1 MDFEKAKKAYD
12 SMSWQEQQK
21 FAEQNKNNAEFQQ
34 FANQYLGGNK
44 QTPQATQPNNPAPV
58 EDNQQNQDTQDGQ
71 NWGNNGWIQSSQNQ
85 ETEQTQG
92 MPQQPAPQDS
102 QNYQFWYWTTEEYRK
117 QRDTQFAQQLYQS
130 NPNTFDYNAVFNY
143 VKSQAPQVSQG
154 EISNTVKNIQ
164 RQWLQHSRI
173 GMMGT
178 ASVDQIR
185 NGILNGQFSQSDLEI
200 LRTQNPE
207 KYQEYLAHDEKLN
220 AMSNAKHN
228 ANLTNKLYRWEN
240 VKEERSNQDLIMEAM
255 EKFFGNINYN
265 SKEIVESYK
274 QALNSP
280 EIQRR
285 NSKVLTAQREMDEID
300 EDLDT
305 MREDLTRQYPWI
317 SKTQLNQILYDR
329 SYKAM
334 RRKNELHRDYIM
346 ARGETQFLM
355 NLAEK
360 NFEADMKWVEL
371 QRAEFTDKYN
381 ALGFA
386 KGILEF
392 ETPQQ
397 KRQAELDQIRKKA
410 QLESELNDINSKDPK
425 IQFNALMKALEPHYK
440 EFGSI
445 ILRPQAQVAQ
455 DILALAKKEGI
466 SVGEAMRKNFTE
478 ELYKKPEYRA
488 MMNKAMGIQPWQK
501 LLNIWGKPYIQTTN
515 ADGTI
520 TISQYEPGNA
530 TGNITGYQWP
540 DYTPVSAEKLQKGL
554 ANIKFQWDGSVGGQC
569 GSFVNDYLQNLGI
582 GRIFSDPI
590 HAKKSAVN
598 SSTPSL
604 GSVAVIDWTNNPNVS
619 EAQRKYGHVGVVIG
633 INKDGSIILKQ
644 SNKNGE
650 EKVFTSTYRADQ
662 IYGYFDPT
670 ISKEQATSGNGWTLT
685 SSDIISY
692 NDKTLNRK
700 LSAQDKNRIGKEIN
714 RIMSDPNAD
723 INSILEYSA
732 GGKVLTDS
740 STTPLMKYQ
749 DALNGI
755 GTLSGL
761 LKQANTGPIVWI
773 LRSNNPYDQKARE
786 IQTVINQLVPTL
798 ARGVYWE
805 VWVLTD
811 ADIKHYSQ
819 TVPNLQSTEEVNN
832 AILALT
838 LNMLAQ
844 GYKNKLRTLASAGN
858 DVSRFWGI
866 YNDIMSEVDSLLWK
880 VENTVSK
887 SEQYWGK
894 DNVIKTSQGNFRDDF
909 TY

>member
-21 FAEQNKNNAEFQQ
+21 FAEQNKNNAGFQQ
-34 FANQYLGGNK
+34 FANQYLNGGNP
-44 QTPQATQPNNPAPV
+44 TPSQPQPSNPQP
-58 EDNQQNQDTQDGQ
+58 ETRYNQNQDVQDGQ

-130 NPNTFDYNAVFNY
+130 NPNTFDYDTVFNY

-185 NGILNGQFSQSDLEI
+185 NGILNGQFSQSDLEL
-200 LRTQNPE
+200 LRTQNPQ

-228 ANLTNKLYRWEN
+228 AGLMNKLYNWEN
-240 VKEERSNQDLIMEAM
+240 VKEERSNQDLVMEAM

-478 ELYKKPEYRA
+478 PLYKKPEYRA
-488 MMNKAMGIQPWQK
+488 MMNKAMGIDPNAWQQEWVANVDKDGNVSYTLKGKWPMPNNLTRGERQATYKDISNQLGNNPSWLATAMGSAIPDGTTTGQCWEFTNDYLLALGGEKVFWHSLSQKVSKINGTEPKVWSIVVMDTWAK
-501 LLNIWGKPYIQTTN
+501 LEDGRPAWHVGIVTKVNT
-515 ADGTI
+515 DGTI
-520 TISQYEPGNA
+520 E
-530 TGNITGYQWP
+530 ITDSNWNDDKKKLTHTLSKEQMGMVKGYYYPQGVETSKNYNESMKGYYMELL
-540 DYTPVSAEKLQKGL
+540 DAKLTSAELKALWLSSKEQIDALGQEALQWKQD
-554 ANIKFQWDGSVGGQC
+554 NQRKYIKEPLETIERLFNNYSSAGSAIWGTRQGA
-569 GSFVNDYLQNLGI
+569 GRLLWGADYLSDYNYIKSNMTLEHLIDLKSRGATFGALSEWELNAI
-582 GRIFSDPI
+582 GNSASRIDLLNSEAKFKQELLTMYNWFLSSAGYPEISLEDLQAK
-590 HAKKSAVN
+590 AKKSSETTRSQA
-598 SSTPSL
+598 
-604 GSVAVIDWTNNPNVS
+604 SVFEDLR
-619 EAQRKYGHVGVVIG
+619 RK
-633 INKDGSIILKQ
+633 NTRWKQ
-644 SNKNGE
+644 SNE
-650 EKVFTSTYRADQ
+650 ADL
-662 IYGYFDPT
+662 IY
-670 ISKEQATSGNGWTLT
+670 
-685 SSDIISY
+685 
-692 NDKTLNRK
+692 
-700 LSAQDKNRIGKEIN
+700 
-714 RIMSDPNAD
+714 
-723 INSILEYSA
+723 
-732 GGKVLTDS
+732 
-740 STTPLMKYQ
+740 
-749 DALNGI
+749 
-755 GTLSGL
+755 
-761 LKQANTGPIVWI
+761 
-773 LRSNNPYDQKARE
+773 
-786 IQTVINQLVPTL
+786 
-798 ARGVYWE
+798 
-805 VWVLTD
+805 
-811 ADIKHYSQ
+811 
-819 TVPNLQSTEEVNN
+819 
-832 AILALT
+832 
-838 LNMLAQ
+838 
-844 GYKNKLRTLASAGN
+844 
-858 DVSRFWGI
+858 
-866 YNDIMSEVDSLLWK
+866 
-880 VENTVSK
+880 K
-887 SEQYWGK
+887 S
-894 DNVIKTSQGNFRDDF
+894 
-909 TY
+909 

>member
-12 SMSWQEQQK
+12 SMDWQQQK
-21 FAEQNKNNAEFQQ
+21 QFAEQNKNNPEFQQ
-34 FANQYLGGNK
+34 FAQQYIGGGN
-44 QTPQATQPNNPAPV
+44 QTASQAQPNNPAPA
-58 EDNQQNQDTQDGQ
+58 ENNQQNQDTQDGQ

-185 NGILNGQFSQSDLEI
+185 NGILNGQFSQSDLEL

-228 ANLTNKLYRWEN
+228 AGLMNKLYNWES
-240 VKEERSNQDLIMEAM
+240 VKEERSNQDLVMEAM
-255 EKFFGNINYN
+255 KKFFGNINYN

-285 NSKVLTAQREMDEID
+285 NSKVLAAQREMDEID

-397 KRQAELDQIRKKA
+397 KRQAELDQIKKKA

-425 IQFNALMKALEPHYK
+425 IQFNAIMKALEPHYK

-478 ELYKKPEYRA
+478 PLYKKPEYRA
-488 MMNKAMGIQPWQK
+488 MMNKAMGIDPNAWQQEWVANVDKDGNVSYTLKGKWPMPNNLTRGERQAAYKDISNQLGNNPSWLATAMGSAIPDGTTAGQCWEFTNDYLLALGGEKVFWHSLSQKVSKINGTEPKVWSVVVMDTWAK
-501 LLNIWGKPYIQTTN
+501 LDDGRPAWHVGIVTKVNT
-515 ADGTI
+515 DGTI
-520 TISQYEPGNA
+520 E
-530 TGNITGYQWP
+530 ITDSNWNDDKKKLTHTLNKKEMGMVKGYYYPQGVETSKNYNESMKGYYMELL
-540 DYTPVSAEKLQKGL
+540 DAKLTSAELKALWLSSKEQIDAFGQEALQWKQD
-554 ANIKFQWDGSVGGQC
+554 NQRKYIKEPLETIERLFNNYSSAESAIWGARQGAGRLLWGA
-569 GSFVNDYLQNLGI
+569 DYLSDYNYIKSNMTLEHLIDLKSRGATFGALSEWELNAI
-582 GRIFSDPI
+582 GNSASRIDLLNSEAKFKQELLTMYNWFLNSAGYPEISLEDLQTK
-590 HAKKSAVN
+590 AKKSSKTTRSQA
-598 SSTPSL
+598 
-604 GSVAVIDWTNNPNVS
+604 SVFEDLR
-619 EAQRKYGHVGVVIG
+619 RK
-633 INKDGSIILKQ
+633 NTRWKQ
-644 SNKNGE
+644 SN
-650 EKVFTSTYRADQ
+650 
-662 IYGYFDPT
+662 
-670 ISKEQATSGNGWTLT
+670 
-685 SSDIISY
+685 
-692 NDKTLNRK
+692 
-700 LSAQDKNRIGKEIN
+700 
-714 RIMSDPNAD
+714 
-723 INSILEYSA
+723 
-732 GGKVLTDS
+732 
-740 STTPLMKYQ
+740 
-749 DALNGI
+749 
-755 GTLSGL
+755 
-761 LKQANTGPIVWI
+761 
-773 LRSNNPYDQKARE
+773 
-786 IQTVINQLVPTL
+786 
-798 ARGVYWE
+798 
-805 VWVLTD
+805 
-811 ADIKHYSQ
+811 
-819 TVPNLQSTEEVNN
+819 
-832 AILALT
+832 
-838 LNMLAQ
+838 
-844 GYKNKLRTLASAGN
+844 
-858 DVSRFWGI
+858 
-866 YNDIMSEVDSLLWK
+866 EVDLIY
-880 VENTVSK
+880 K
-887 SEQYWGK
+887 S
-894 DNVIKTSQGNFRDDF
+894 
-909 TY
+909 

>member
-21 FAEQNKNNAEFQQ
+21 FAEQNKNNAGFQQ
-34 FANQYLGGNK
+34 FANQYLNGGNP
-44 QTPQATQPNNPAPV
+44 TPSQPQPSNPQP
-58 EDNQQNQDTQDGQ
+58 ETRYNQNQDVQDGQ

-185 NGILNGQFSQSDLEI
+185 NGILNGQFSQSDLEL
-200 LRTQNPE
+200 LRTQDPQ

-228 ANLTNKLYRWEN
+228 AGLMNKLYNWES
-240 VKEERSNQDLIMEAM
+240 VKEERSNQDLVMEAM

-397 KRQAELDQIRKKA
+397 KRQAELDQIKKKA

-478 ELYKKPEYRA
+478 PLYKKPEYRA
-488 MMNKAMGIQPWQK
+488 MMNKAMGIDPNAWQQEWVANVDKDGNVSYTLKGKWPMPNNLTRGERQAAYKDISNQLGNNPSWLATAMGSAIPDGTTTGQCWEFTNDYLLALGGEKVFWHSLSQKVSKINGTEPKVWSVVVMDTWAK
-501 LLNIWGKPYIQTTN
+501 LEDGRPAWHVGIVTKINT
-515 ADGTI
+515 DGTI
-520 TISQYEPGNA
+520 EITDSNWNDDKKKLTHTLSKKEMGMVKGYYYPQGVETSKNYNESMKGYYMELLDAKLTSSELKALWLSSKEQIDAFGQEALQWKQNNQRKYIKEPLETIERLFNNYS
-530 TGNITGYQWP
+530 
-540 DYTPVSAEKLQKGL
+540 SA
-554 ANIKFQWDGSVGGQC
+554 GSAIWGTRQGA
-569 GSFVNDYLQNLGI
+569 GRLLWGADYLSDYNYIKSNMTLEHLIDLKSRGATFGALSEWELNAI
-582 GRIFSDPI
+582 GNSASRIDLLNSEAKFKQELLTMYNWFLSSAGYPEISLEDLQAK
-590 HAKKSAVN
+590 AKKSSETTRSQA
-598 SSTPSL
+598 
-604 GSVAVIDWTNNPNVS
+604 SVFEDLR
-619 EAQRKYGHVGVVIG
+619 RK
-633 INKDGSIILKQ
+633 NTRWKQ
-644 SNKNGE
+644 SN
-650 EKVFTSTYRADQ
+650 
-662 IYGYFDPT
+662 
-670 ISKEQATSGNGWTLT
+670 
-685 SSDIISY
+685 
-692 NDKTLNRK
+692 
-700 LSAQDKNRIGKEIN
+700 
-714 RIMSDPNAD
+714 
-723 INSILEYSA
+723 
-732 GGKVLTDS
+732 
-740 STTPLMKYQ
+740 
-749 DALNGI
+749 
-755 GTLSGL
+755 
-761 LKQANTGPIVWI
+761 
-773 LRSNNPYDQKARE
+773 
-786 IQTVINQLVPTL
+786 
-798 ARGVYWE
+798 
-805 VWVLTD
+805 
-811 ADIKHYSQ
+811 
-819 TVPNLQSTEEVNN
+819 
-832 AILALT
+832 
-838 LNMLAQ
+838 
-844 GYKNKLRTLASAGN
+844 
-858 DVSRFWGI
+858 
-866 YNDIMSEVDSLLWK
+866 EVDLIY
-880 VENTVSK
+880 K
-887 SEQYWGK
+887 S
-894 DNVIKTSQGNFRDDF
+894 
-909 TY
+909 